1 MVSPTYVGAEFAF
14 RVLQQMELDAF
25 QLAASNKEASRVM
38 LLMMRD
44 PKLVTDSDVR
54 SLSTILIATANREL
68 IRNDAVVPEYTHP
81 DDIEAAKIEAQADVV
96 GKIEIRPKNLETEVK
111 QDLREVRRGFIA
123 SGILPV
129 EQLGDT

>member
-1 MVSPTYVGAEFAF
+1 
-14 RVLQQMELDAF
+14 MEVDSF
-25 QLAASNKEASRVM
+25 QLAASNKEASRIM

-68 IRNDAVVPEYTHP
+68 LRYDAVVPEYTHP
-81 DDIEAAKIEAQADVV
+81 DDIEAAMIDARADVI
-96 GKIEIRPKNLETEVK
+96 GKIEIRPENLETEVK

-123 SGILPV
+123 SGILPA